1 MKKKLLVI
9 LGAGSTFFCGLS
21 SVDELD
27 HPFQHPEC
35 RYPNRNQ
42 LRRDKKTMRWLVQ
55 QAIGKGVA
63 NGQSVQGARATSSLG
78 KGL

>member
-9 LGAGSTFFCGLS
+9 LGAGSSFFCGLS
-21 SVDELD
+21 SVDEFD

-42 LRRDKKTMRWLVQ
+42 LRRDKKTIEV
-55 QAIGKGVA
+55 AIR
-63 NGQSVQGARATSSLG
+63 QRS
-78 KGL
+78 

>member
-42 LRRDKKTMRWLVQ
+42 LRRDKKTIEV
-55 QAIGKGVA
+55 AIR
-63 NGQSVQGARATSSLG
+63 QRS
-78 KGL
+78 